1 MQIPNLSIPR
11 VDMKNCFPLLT
22 LSIAATLASAT
33 RAADPV
39 PLGPPFVATSDTPH
53 VQGEPRVSCDDDGHF
68 VYVYSRGEIYA
79 RRYGLDGT
87 PLSNDVQANPTKV
100 HGTQD
105 EAWVSLDP
113 ITGDYAVAWSDRNG
127 GDGFEMGIGGR
138 FFAADGTPY
147 GAEFFLNVHTDFSQ
161 FDPRISF
168 ARTGRVVV
176 AWTDAGADGSA
187 GAFARI
193 FERDGTPVTGEILLN
208 HPSTFT
214 QIQPDIACDRD
225 GNFVAAYVDASGAY
239 GEPRQILGR
248 LFDADGLALGPEF
261 VVNDV
266 PDGMQRYPSV
276 ASGANGDFVVAW
288 HDQSG
293 TDGDGFG
300 VFARCFAAD
309 GTPKGT
315 QFVLSNTTAGDQQI
329 PIVAC
334 DWVGNFVAVWEDW
347 SGADADVMGRRFD
360 VDGAPLGAE
369 FTLHAPAEAGH
380 QSWATVAL
388 SQSGQRIVTSWF
400 DSDTDAYARLFEVPV
415 FTTSPSLSLG
425 TSSTFTLDVPGVGG
439 DSYLFLPSLATSGIA
454 VAGGRT
460 LGLAFDPLLLFAASF
475 PESTLFSGL
484 AGKLDSSG
492 GGTATFHVPSDAVV
506 QGVAVSFA
514 LLTWDGQPD
523 GVDFVSDS
531 ETYVIQ

>member
-1 MQIPNLSIPR
+1 
-11 VDMKNCFPLLT
+11 MKPH
-22 LSIAATLASAT
+22 SIALVLLCSLAAPATAGDA
-33 RAADPV
+33 V

-53 VQGEPRVSCDDDGHF
+53 VQGQPRVSCDDDGNF
-68 VYVYSRGEIYA
+68 VYVYSRGEIYG
-79 RRYGLDGT
+79 RRFDRDAN
-87 PLSNDVQANPTKV
+87 PLSNDVQLNPTKV

-105 EAWVSLDP
+105 ETWVALDP
-113 ITGDYAVAWSDRNG
+113 ITGDYATAWSDRNG

-147 GAEFFLNVHTDFSQ
+147 GGEFFLNVHTDFSQ
-161 FDPRISF
+161 FGPRIAF

-208 HPSTFT
+208 QPSTFT
-214 QIQPDIACDRD
+214 QIQPDVACDRD

-248 LFDADGLALGPEF
+248 LFDADGVALGPEF

-276 ASGANGDFVVAW
+276 ARGADGDFVVAW
-288 HDQSG
+288 HDQSAN
-293 TDGDGFG
+293 DGDGFG
-300 VFARCFAAD
+300 VFARCFEAD

-334 DWVGNFVAVWEDW
+334 DWVGNFIAVWEDW
-347 SGADADVMGRRFD
+347 SGANADAMGRRFD
-360 VDGAPLGAE
+360 VDGNPLGPE
-369 FTLHAPAEAGH
+369 FHLHAVDEPGH
-380 QSWATVAL
+380 QSWVTPAL

-400 DSDTDAYARLFEVPV
+400 DSDTDAYARQFEVEV
-415 FTTSPSLSLG
+415 FTPSPAPTIG
-425 TSSTFTLDVPGVGG
+425 AATTFTLDVPGVGG
-439 DSYLFLPSLATSGIA
+439 DAYLFLPSLSTGGIP
-454 VAGGRT
+454 VTDGRV
-460 LGLAFDPLLLFAASF
+460 LGLGFDPLLTYALTF
-475 PESTLFSGL
+475 PDSPIFTGL
-484 AGKLDSSG
+484 AGTLDASG
-492 GGTATFHVPSDAVV
+492 GGSATFQVPNDAAA
-506 QGVAVSFA
+506 QGVSVSFA
-514 LLTWDGQPD
+514 LITWDGAPTNV
-523 GVDFVSDS
+523 GFVSDPR
-531 ETYVIQ
+531 TYVIQ